1 MTSCDVIVPC
11 YNYGRFLEACVDS
24 VLRQPDCD
32 VRVLILD
39 DQSSDDSLAVAR
51 GIAARDAR
59 VTVFHHAV
67 NRGHIS
73 TYNEG
78 IDWVRAQ
85 YMLLLSA
92 DDLLAPGALA
102 RALRL
107 MQMNPNVGLVYGRA
121 LKFSDESDAV
131 AEPLTGE
138 PRSSVWKGIDFIKAI
153 CSTPECPV
161 PTATAVVRTS
171 IQKRVGGYRAELPHA
186 GDLEMWLRFAANGDV
201 GIIDAVQAFTRVHG
215 ENMRFAYLANRMIG
229 DYRQRCEAF
238 RHFFA
243 SKWATAPGIQK
254 MSTLAYRRLAE
265 EILWDAAR
273 AFEEEAGEHIE
284 PLARLAREI
293 HPGIV
298 RSSLWWKLSLKRR
311 VGLKAWRGV
320 APAVAG
326 VKKLFLLLKPE
337 RRAHGAPM
345 RLMNGIDTRR
355 AAGRPAEER
364 T

>member
-1 MTSCDVIVPC
+1 MTRCDVIVPC
-11 YNYGRFLEACVDS
+11 YNYGRFLQACVDS
-24 VLRQPDCD
+24 ILGQPDCD

-39 DQSSDDSLAVAR
+39 DRSSDDSLAVAR
-51 GIAARDAR
+51 GIAERDAR
-59 VTVFHHAV
+59 VTVVHHPV
-67 NRGHIS
+67 NRGHIA

-78 IDWVRAQ
+78 IDWAGAK

-102 RALRL
+102 RALDL
-107 MQMNPNVGLVYGRA
+107 METDSNVGFVYGRA

-138 PRSSVWKGIDFIKAI
+138 PRSSVWKGIDFINAV
-153 CSTPECPV
+153 CATPECPV

-171 IQKRVGGYRAELPHA
+171 TQKRVGGYRAELPHA

-201 GIIDAVQAFTRVHG
+201 GMIDAVQAFTRVHG
-215 ENMRFAYLANRMIG
+215 ENMRFAYLANRMMG
-229 DYRQRCEAF
+229 DYRQRYEAF

-243 SKWATAPGIQK
+243 SEWAAAPRIHEL
-254 MSTLAYRRLAE
+254 STLAYRRLAE
-265 EILWDAAR
+265 EILWDAAN
-273 AFEEEAGEHIE
+273 AFEEEAGEHVD

-298 RSSLWWKLSLKRR
+298 RSAHWWKLSLKRL
-311 VGLKAWRGV
+311 VGPKAWRGV
-320 APAVAG
+320 APAIAG
-326 VKKLFLLLKPE
+326 AKKLFLFPKPE
-337 RRAHGAPM
+337 RHAHGAAM

-355 AAGRPAEER
+355 AAGRPAKER
-364 T
+364 S